1 MLGQLQSLL
10 IRNLI
15 GLIGL
20 VMTGCGSMPSEEQK
34 LACGQQCLKNGEN
47 CSQFFARKN
56 EERRLDF
63 EQAREN
69 YWMCMRRY
77 PTAKSVAETPCI
89 APPPNAVKYDTCGQ
103 ELEECMAACK
113 TTLDEVATFS
123 NPSPDMA
130 QRDQR
135 TLPNAPEEPGGG
147 SGPR

>member
-1 MLGQLQSLL
+1 MRKLVALL
-10 IRNLI
+10 ALLT
-15 GLIGL
+15 G
-20 VMTGCGSMPSEEQK
+20 GCGSMPSEEQK

-77 PTAKSVAETPCI
+77 PSARSVAETPCI

-123 NPSPDMA
+123 NPSSDSA
-130 QRDQR
+130 RGGHR
-135 TLPNAPEEPGGG
+135 TLPNPPEDAEGTQVPVEPLAN
-147 SGPR
+147 P